1 VKLSGEFVRFVAVRA
16 LMALLLFLTFA
27 AWSFA
32 SAVGG
37 SPDEDYVLTSI
48 WCGTEGNPPHCRKD
62 PDRFWGMILP
72 IMASGCLTQLGQ
84 DQSAKCQEVL
94 YNQTIS
100 TPHFN
105 KGQYPEQYF
114 STLQSFVTSDVEK
127 SVVFMR
133 VFNSLLAA
141 VLITVAVSLDWRR
154 SADSFIAWLVVAA
167 PVTIYFIAS
176 VNASSWTLIGTTCF
190 TIATLTALKN
200 RSTVKIWLP
209 AIVLALVSIWLTN
222 ASRSEGKFTLL
233 ILVLTVFALEFKP
246 KKFNFGIR
254 TIAIGLASFAVLTI
268 IYSQFGDFLA
278 NENVFRDPRVEVNG
292 EIVTTANNLFINNI
306 LNLPRFI
313 MGFFGRWGLGWF
325 EIELSPTVWIFGLEA
340 TLLVVVFSLIKSSR
354 FEKLAVFLL
363 FTLICAAVLYLNQ
376 KAFAVVGNN
385 IQPRYFLPLFLGTLI
400 IATYKKSQNFPN
412 WLLRTVT
419 ILSVIANSIA
429 LRDTI
434 RRYTTGQDV
443 LTSKSLNQPIEWW
456 WKFGPQPETVWLLGS
471 LSLAILFF
479 VAQFEKKRV
488 SDLANNSRV

>member
-1 VKLSGEFVRFVAVRA
+1 
-16 LMALLLFLTFA
+16 
-27 AWSFA
+27 
-32 SAVGG
+32 
-37 SPDEDYVLTSI
+37 
-48 WCGTEGNPPHCRKD
+48 
-62 PDRFWGMILP
+62 MILP
-72 IMASGCLTQLGQ
+72 ILAAEPSLCLRQLGQ
-84 DQSAKCQEVL
+84 DYSAACQQEI
-94 YNQTIS
+94 YGQEIS
-100 TPHFN
+100 TDFFSR
-105 KGQYPEQYF
+105 GTYPK
-114 STLQSFVTSDVEK
+114 SFLNVLRNFVGSDVEA
-127 SVVFMR
+127 SVVKMR
-133 VFNSLLAA
+133 LFNSFVAA
-141 VLITVAVSLDWRR
+141 VLLTVAVSLDWRR

-176 VNASSWTLIGTTCF
+176 VNTSSWTLIGTTCF

-209 AIVLALVSIWLTN
+209 ATVLAFASIWLTN
-222 ASRSEGKFTLL
+222 ASRNEGKFTLF
-233 ILVLTVFALEFKP
+233 ILVSAILALEFKP
-246 KKFNFGIR
+246 KRLNHGVRAVVIL
-254 TIAIGLASFAVLTI
+254 LASFTAVALPF
-268 IYSQFGDFLA
+268 SRFGKLFGTA
-278 NENVFRDPRVEVNG
+278 NVFRDPRVEVNG
-292 EIVTTANNLFINNI
+292 EIITTANNLFINNV

-313 MGFFGRWGLGWF
+313 MGLFGQWGLGWF

-340 TLLVVVFSLIKSSR
+340 TLLVVVFSLMKSSR
-354 FEKLAVFLL
+354 FEKLTIVSL
-363 FTLICAAVLYLNQ
+363 FTLISAAVLYLNQ
-376 KAFAVVGNN
+376 RAFAIVGND

-400 IATYKKSQNFPN
+400 IATYKKSQSFPS
-412 WLLRTVT
+412 WLLRTVA